1 MVDILGLVVKIDTIL
16 TRGILTDILDELK
29 IDVAKIVEPKTRVL
43 TIEVSKDDV
52 SSLVDEEGFC
62 SSVDEVE
69 VTSINDVLS

>member
-1 MVDILGLVVKIDTIL
+1 MVDILGIVVKTDIVLIE
-16 TRGILTDILDELK
+16 GILTDILDELK

-52 SSLVDEEGFC
+52 SSSVDEEGVC
-62 SSVDEVE
+62 KSIDEVE